1 MRGTLCRLCPDM
13 PCNGFIPACAGNT
26 LCFLQALPPFPVHP
40 RVCGEHFRELNLR
53 GEYPGS
59 SPRVRGTHRPVILD
73 DEFPRFIPACA
84 GNTGKNAIAPITEP
98 VHPRVCG
105 EHKENDCRPEFVNGS
120 SPRVRGT
127 RNLVCCEHRTS
138 RFIPACAG
146 NTQTRGCQ
154 TGPIAVHP
162 RVCGEHGMSARQRA
176 SMHGSSP
183 RVRGT
188 PGHRDLRQAYSRFI
202 PACAGNTQSVRGRPS
217 TKPVH
222 PRVCGE
228 HAETTEDL
236 AGVGGSSPRVRG
248 TRHHDVRRSAVSR
261 FIPAC
266 AGNTS
271 GFRGC

>member
-1 MRGTLCRLCPDM
+1 M
-13 PCNGFIPACAGNT
+13 
-26 LCFLQALPPFPVHP
+26 
-40 RVCGEHFRELNLR
+40 
-53 GEYPGS
+53 
-59 SPRVRGTHRPVILD
+59 RGTHRPVILD

-146 NTQTRGCQ
+146 NTIAQRVEQIRSPVHPRVCGEHFIPENASTRPFGSSPRVRGTRLRLFFRTLLPGFIPACAGN
-154 TGPIAVHP
+154 TPYPCRRTSLSAVHP
-162 RVCGEHGMSARQRA
+162 RVCGEHYVGYVLTCPAT
-176 SMHGSSP
+176 GSSP

-188 PGHRDLRQAYSRFI
+188 PCVSFKPYPLSRFI
-202 PACAGNTQSVRGRPS
+202 PACAGNTLITCPS
-217 TKPVH
+217 LSLYPVH

-228 HAETTEDL
+228 HSMRRA
-236 AGVGGSSPRVRG
+236 PRR
-248 TRHHDVRRSAVSR
+248 
-261 FIPAC
+261 
-266 AGNTS
+266 
-271 GFRGC
+271 